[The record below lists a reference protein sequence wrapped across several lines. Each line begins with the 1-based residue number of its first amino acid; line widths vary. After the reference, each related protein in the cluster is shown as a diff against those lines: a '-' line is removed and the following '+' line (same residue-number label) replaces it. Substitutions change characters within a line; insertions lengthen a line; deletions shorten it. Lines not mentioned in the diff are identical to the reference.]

1 MALGGETNRFIKHF
15 RRKVSDGQVDED
27 HSGHGYSLSLHAKE
41 ILDRRHHPVVI
52 LNNLLVQTVEP
63 FSYDSLYH
71 WPGLSMAKRATPFE
85 LTLGE
90 KPRQI
95 NLTRWLYGQLRQA
108 ILDGRLKPAARL
120 PASRDF
126 AAHYKIS
133 RGTVVS
139 VFEQLH
145 SEGFLNCRVGFGT
158 WVNKLPD
165 NTHRFR
171 KLLPAV
177 AKLPSP
183 LTGLSFPHPAQPF
196 RSHEPAVNE
205 FPVGIWAR
213 IASRRIRRA
222 STSLLRQR
230 DSRGHA
236 ALRNALAAYLG
247 VSRGVN
253 CSADQIVIVTGAQ
266 QALDIL
272 ARVLLKPGD
281 PVWMEDPGYFGAVAA
296 FHNAGMKI
304 VPVPIDDQGISVAA
318 GKRHA
323 PRAKGVYV
331 TPAHQFPLGVM
342 MSPERRLE
350 VLSWASEA
358 GAFVIEDDYD
368 GEFRLDGHPVS
379 VLQNLDKNE
388 NVILVGSFNKLLF
401 SALRVGYMVLPQRL
415 IDTVLAFRF
424 GIDQNAVGLEQS
436 ILADFI
442 DEGHMGRHMRRM
454 RELYSNRLRILRAE
468 SDKKLKGLLAIP
480 NVKAGLY
487 AVGFLSNRMSSRQA
501 ESAAASH
508 GIETMAVDRF
518 VLSETDPRGILLGFA
533 AFDERTIKRGV
544 ASLAMALSK

>member
-1 MALGGETNRFIKHF
+1 
-15 RRKVSDGQVDED
+15 
-27 HSGHGYSLSLHAKE
+27 
-41 ILDRRHHPVVI
+41 
-52 LNNLLVQTVEP
+52 
-63 FSYDSLYH
+63 
-71 WPGLSMAKRATPFE
+71 MAKRTTPFE

-90 KPRQI
+90 KPKQTS
-95 NLTRWLYGQLRQA
+95 LTRWLHEQLRQA
-108 ILDGRLKPAARL
+108 ILDGRLKSAARL

-145 SEGFLNCRVGFGT
+145 AEGFLSSRAGFGT
-158 WVNKLPD
+158 WVNKLPE
-165 NTHRFR
+165 NSRRSR

-183 LTGLSFPHPAQPF
+183 LTGLCFLHPAQPF
-196 RSHEPAVNE
+196 RSHEPALSE
-205 FPVGIWAR
+205 FPTGVWAR
-213 IASRRIRRA
+213 LASRRIRRA
-222 STSLLRQR
+222 STSLLAQR
-230 DSRGHA
+230 DGRGRP
-236 ALRNALAAYLG
+236 ALRRVLAEYLG

-281 PVWMEDPGYFGAVAA
+281 SIWMEDPGYFGAVTA
-296 FHNAGMKI
+296 FHNARLKV
-304 VPVPIDDQGISVAA
+304 VPVPIDGQGISVEA
-318 GKRHA
+318 GKRLA

-350 VLSWASEA
+350 MLSWASET

-388 NVILVGSFNKLLF
+388 SVILVGSFNKLLF
-401 SALRVGYMVLPQRL
+401 SSLRVGYMVLPERL
-415 IDTVLAFRF
+415 IDAILAFRF
-424 GIDQNAVGLEQS
+424 GIDQNAVGLDQS

-442 DEGHMGRHMRRM
+442 EEGHMGRHMRRM
-454 RELYSNRLRILRAE
+454 RELYADRLVTLRSE
-468 SDKKLKGLLAIP
+468 GEKQLKGLLEIP
-480 NVKAGLY
+480 TVKAGLY
-487 AVGFLSNRMSSRQA
+487 TVGFLRNGMSSRQA
-501 ESAAASH
+501 ESAAMAQ
-508 GIETMAVDRF
+508 GIETMALDRF
-518 VLSETDPRGILLGFA
+518 MLSGPDPQGILMGFA
-533 AFDERTIKRGV
+533 AFDEHAIRRGV
-544 ASLAMALSK
+544 ASLAIALSKREP